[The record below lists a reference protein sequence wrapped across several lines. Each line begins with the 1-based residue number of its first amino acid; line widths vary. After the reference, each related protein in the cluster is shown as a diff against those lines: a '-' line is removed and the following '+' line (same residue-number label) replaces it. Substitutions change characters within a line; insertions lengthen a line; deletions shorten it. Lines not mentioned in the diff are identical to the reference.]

1 MSSEPPPYP
10 RIPHLFGSSKGS
22 RDDLVLSSEDT
33 ERFLHE
39 PIVLEEKLDGANVM
53 LWLDPEEP
61 RVHAAGR
68 SGARGMDRAG
78 QLGRL
83 RAWAAER
90 SDRLRLLL
98 AGGSVLYAEWLY
110 LTHTVHYGRLPDLL
124 VGTDLYTPDA
134 GFRSADERDR
144 RLEQVDLATPPRL
157 FEGILGDATRIE
169 ALFGRSAFG
178 DEPVEGLILR
188 RERRG
193 GLLARAKVL
202 RPGLVRVD
210 DALWGEGPRFNT
222 VDRGGRES
230 ERAIA
235 R

>member
-10 RIPHLFGSSKGS
+10 RIPHLSGFSKMS
-22 RDDLVLSSEDT
+22 RDDLVASSKES

-39 PIVLEEKLDGANVM
+39 PIVVEEKLDGANVM
-53 LWLDPEEP
+53 LWLDPEEQI
-61 RVHAAGR
+61 VHAAGR
-68 SGARGMDRAG
+68 SGAGGMDRAG

-90 SDRLRLLL
+90 SDPLRDLL

-110 LTHTVHYGRLPDLL
+110 LTHTIHYGRLPDLL

-134 GFRSADERDR
+134 GFRSADDRDR
-144 RLEQVDLATPPRL
+144 RLEQVNLATPPRL
-157 FEGILGDATRIE
+157 FEGVLGDATRIE

-178 DEPVEGLILR
+178 DEPVEGLVLR
-188 RERRG
+188 RERSG
-193 GLLARAKVL
+193 WLLARAKCL
-202 RPGLVRVD
+202 RPGFVRVD
-210 DALWGEGPRFNT
+210 DALWRESPRFNR
-222 VDRGGRES
+222 VDPGGRES
-230 ERAIA
+230 EPAIA